1 LNNESYT
8 FVRDNSILNLK
19 DNEFVTRTSTMTN
32 NEKNLDNK
40 KTTDDIIRKKKIH
53 SKKVKNKG
61 RKVLGKC
68 SQGYSPI
75 YE

>member
-1 LNNESYT
+1 
-8 FVRDNSILNLK
+8 
-19 DNEFVTRTSTMTN
+19 MTN